1 MKKLL
6 AMSLIGCMALSMV
19 ACGSADDAA
28 VETTTEETADVTE
41 EATEEVT
48 EETSEETT
56 EAADDTAAESTT
68 TGDKVWVIA
77 TDTVFRPFE
86 FTDENGDFVGIDVDV
101 LEAIAQDQGFQYEL
115 QSLGWDA
122 AVAAVQAGQADGLIA
137 GATIKQERID
147 SGWLFSDGYYDATQ
161 TFVVPEGSDIKG
173 YEDLA
178 GKNVAVKNGT
188 AGADFADSLKDEYGF
203 TVTVFEDS
211 PTMYQDV
218 ILGNSAACVEDTPIM
233 ADSIKTGNLALE
245 IPEGME
251 SEGAPYGFAIMNE
264 DNQELLDMFNA
275 GLANIKANGTYDEI
289 IAKYL
294 EK

>member
-6 AMSLIGCMALSMV
+6 AMSLIGCMALSMT
-19 ACGSADDAA
+19 ACGSAK
-28 VETTTEETADVTE
+28 EETAQPATE
-41 EATEEVT
+41 EAA
-48 EETSEETT
+48 SEETEDAASEET
-56 EAADDTAAESTT
+56 AEADDTASAD
-68 TGDKVWVIA
+68 GKVWIIA

-101 LEAIAQDQGFQYEL
+101 LAAIAEDQGFEYEL

-147 SGWLFSDGYYDATQ
+147 SGWIFSDGYYDATQ
-161 TFVVPEGSDIKG
+161 TFVLPEGSDITG
-173 YEDLA
+173 YADLA

-188 AGADFADSLKDEYGF
+188 AGADFANSLKDEYGF

-218 ILGNSAACVEDTPIM
+218 ILGNSAACVEDTPSWLIRLRQ
-233 ADSIKTGNLALE
+233 ADLHW
-245 IPEGME
+245 
-251 SEGAPYGFAIMNE
+251 
-264 DNQELLDMFNA
+264 
-275 GLANIKANGTYDEI
+275 
-289 IAKYL
+289 
-294 EK
+294 